1 LGSTILSFIAKAGR
15 KKVMPDL
22 SQEGVH
28 AFWGEYQDPNVYRV
42 ITFMEGV
49 EKWTVD
55 TDPAVDS
62 ALAQLGR
69 ELDDIGNVDLVQL
82 GRQDLFIKIAC
93 HIKAAKVLRI
103 LQAIDSSH
111 PGSAS
116 KLLIH
121 AEESSQSPDD
131 APGLFLRRNIVFERL
146 RLLSRV
152 FTADRVA
159 KIVKAL
165 EGEDH
170 A

>member
-1 LGSTILSFIAKAGR
+1 
-15 KKVMPDL
+15 MPDL
-22 SQEGVH
+22 SQKGAHE
-28 AFWGEYQDPNVYRV
+28 FWSKYENPQVYRV

-49 EKWTVD
+49 ETWTLD
-55 TDPAVDS
+55 GDS
-62 ALAQLGR
+62 TLEQSMDQLGR
-69 ELDDIGNVDLVQL
+69 ELDNLENVDIGQL

-93 HIKAAKVLRI
+93 YIKASRVLRI
-103 LQAIDSSH
+103 LQAIDTAQ

-121 AEESSQSPDD
+121 AEETSQSTEDP
-131 APGLFLRRNIVFERL
+131 AGLFLRRNIVFERL

-152 FTADRVA
+152 FEPTRVSM
-159 KIVKAL
+159 IVKAL

>member
-1 LGSTILSFIAKAGR
+1 
-15 KKVMPDL
+15 MPDL
-22 SQEGVH
+22 SRKGVH
-28 AFWGEYQDPNVYRV
+28 EYWSQYQDPNVYRV
-42 ITFMEGV
+42 IAFMEGV
-49 EKWTVD
+49 ENWTSDGNPEVE
-55 TDPAVDS
+55 A
-62 ALAQLGR
+62 ALDRLGR
-69 ELDDIGNVDLVQL
+69 ELDDLTSIDLGQL

-93 HIKAAKVLRI
+93 HIKAARVLRI
-103 LQAIDSSH
+103 LQSIDTAH

-131 APGLFLRRNIVFERL
+131 PAGLFLRRNIVFERL

-152 FTADRVA
+152 FASARVSLIT
-159 KIVKAL
+159 KTL

>member
-1 LGSTILSFIAKAGR
+1 
-15 KKVMPDL
+15 MPDL
-22 SQEGVH
+22 SRKAVH
-28 AFWGEYQDPNVYRV
+28 EYWSQYQDPNVYRV

-49 EKWTVD
+49 ERWTSDGNADVE
-55 TDPAVDS
+55 
-62 ALAQLGR
+62 AQLDILGK
-69 ELDDIGNVDLVQL
+69 ELDDLTKVDLSQM

-93 HIKAAKVLRI
+93 HVKAARVLRI
-103 LQAIDSSH
+103 LQAIDTAH

-121 AEESSQSPDD
+121 AEETSQSPEDP
-131 APGLFLRRNIVFERL
+131 AGLFLRRNIVFERL

-152 FTADRVA
+152 FAQPRIA
-159 KIVKAL
+159 LILKAL

>member
-1 LGSTILSFIAKAGR
+1 
-15 KKVMPDL
+15 MPDL
-22 SQEGVH
+22 SRKAVH
-28 AFWGEYQDPNVYRV
+28 EYWSQYQDPNVYRV

-49 EKWTVD
+49 EHWTSDGNAEVE
-55 TDPAVDS
+55 
-62 ALAQLGR
+62 AQLDSLGK
-69 ELDDIGNVDLVQL
+69 ELDDLTKVDLSQM

-93 HIKAAKVLRI
+93 HVKAARVLRI
-103 LQAIDSSH
+103 LQAIDTAH

-121 AEESSQSPDD
+121 AEETSQSPEDP
-131 APGLFLRRNIVFERL
+131 AGLFLRRNIVFERL

-152 FTADRVA
+152 FAQPRIA
-159 KIVKAL
+159 LILKAL